1 MPDLN
6 GFQFLS
12 IYRKGED
19 NARTPVVIL
28 SSLAEEADVLKG
40 LETGAADYLTKPF
53 SPQVLMA
60 KVKKNLNSGP

>member
-1 MPDLN
+1 M
-6 GFQFLS
+6 
-12 IYRKGED
+12 
-19 NARTPVVIL
+19 L

-60 KVKKNLNSGP
+60 KVKKNLDSRP